1 MRLAEGTV
9 WNQWRPLKLGWPQP
23 SARSSP
29 TNPSAPKSPLW
40 CAHCGAPVVTQ
51 TWGKGNA
58 AAPQEQHVHP
68 DPSLAT
74 STREEKPSLV
84 KVSSLHTNLHV
95 SFLQRRERVFHRH
108 QARVKAAACPRSP
121 VADDPSALP
130 PPTCSP
136 SSSQELLLCPLDAS
150 LCSPA
155 VVLYYCALRDTI
167 LKDFKYFLYFLCL
180 LVFYVL
186 FVWKVL

>member
-1 MRLAEGTV
+1 MEAAEIGVTPAFCKIFPH
-9 WNQWRPLKLGWPQP
+9 QPLCPKEPFVMCPLW
-23 SARSSP
+23 SARCD
-29 TNPSAPKSPLW
+29 ADL
-40 CAHCGAPVVTQ
+40 GE
-51 TWGKGNA
+51 GKC
-58 AAPQEQHVHP
+58 
-68 DPSLAT
+68 SLAT

-186 FVWKVL
+186 FV

>member
-1 MRLAEGTV
+1 M
-9 WNQWRPLKLGWPQP
+9 
-23 SARSSP
+23 
-29 TNPSAPKSPLW
+29 
-40 CAHCGAPVVTQ
+40 TQ

-155 VVLYYCALRDTI
+155 VVL
-167 LKDFKYFLYFLCL
+167 
-180 LVFYVL
+180 
-186 FVWKVL
+186 